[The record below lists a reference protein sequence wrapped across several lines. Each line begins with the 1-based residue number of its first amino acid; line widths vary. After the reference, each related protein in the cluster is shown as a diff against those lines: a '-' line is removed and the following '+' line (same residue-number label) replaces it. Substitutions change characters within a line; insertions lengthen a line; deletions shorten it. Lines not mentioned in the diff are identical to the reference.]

1 MLTNRE
7 KRAANLII
15 YGIEEESEDQHL
27 LQNHDKNFIR
37 GFMETIG
44 IWLDPKQITRLGI
57 PNTARRRPVK
67 VIMNNSIDKKSI
79 MSRLSN
85 LKNAQ
90 PKYRVLS
97 VRDDYT
103 IEERELIKEYVKEAK
118 DKNDKENTTN
128 WKVRGTPKN
137 GLRVVKITTRQ

>member
-1 MLTNRE
+1 
-7 KRAANLII
+7 
-15 YGIEEESEDQHL
+15 
-27 LQNHDKNFIR
+27 
-37 GFMETIG
+37 METIG